1 MSVQFW
7 FWTLHAALNSSMV
20 VAAVRDLRWLAPWRA
35 VDWAEWERGDG
46 AFAAD
51 GLGEK
56 DGSPNAWFA
65 NVRRELAVSPSTARI
80 AVLNEATSELEAM
93 LVARQSGAMRVRV
106 CAASGL
112 ALGCWVLAD
121 SPWVAASYVGS
132 GVVGAAL
139 TWQLGRMADSSV
151 GRLRGRWNGLIRRLA
166 RSFPQ
171 SETLGDRPLTMQCGA
186 DERG

>member
-1 MSVQFW
+1 MTLSVQFW
-7 FWTLHAALNSSMV
+7 FWTLHAVVNSSMV
-20 VAAVRDLRWLAPWRA
+20 IAAVRDLRRLAPWQA
-35 VDWAEWERGDG
+35 VDWAGWERSDG

-51 GLGEK
+51 DDGLGEK
-56 DGSPNAWFA
+56 NGSPEAWFA
-65 NVRRELAVSPSTARI
+65 NVRRELAVSPSAARI
-80 AVLNEATSELEAM
+80 AVLNEATSDLEAM
-93 LVARQSGAMRVRV
+93 LLARQSGALRVRV

-139 TWQLGRMADSSV
+139 TWHLGRMADSSV
-151 GRLRGRWNGLIRRLA
+151 RGLRERWNGLIRRLA

-171 SETLGDRPLTMQCGA
+171 SETLGDRPLTM
-186 DERG
+186 